1 MGLAATHYQAQGSDK
16 VQKLEKSH
24 VLRIA
29 SKHQQWYQTGRKKMR
44 TGGSREYQ
52 ETGLS
57 NQLIKIHP
65 FKTLTGPL
73 NVTPYFASIKSWGKR
88 RDEKHMRSY
97 FKISA

>member
-24 VLRIA
+24 VLRIV
-29 SKHQQWYQTGRKKMR
+29 SNTNNGIKQEKKMR

-73 NVTPYFASIKSWGKR
+73 NVTPYFASIKNWGKR